1 MRYRQLGSTGLRVS
15 EVGFGTW
22 GLGGA
27 SQGAVAYGATRDE
40 DSIAAVR
47 KALDLGVNFFDTA
60 DFYGFGHSEEVL
72 GQALR
77 GVRDRAVV
85 ATKAG
90 LVDAGGAQD
99 FSPAYLRRA
108 LQASLK
114 RLGTDYVD
122 LLQLHSPPMGSI
134 GAETLDAL
142 RSLRSEGLIRAYGLS
157 ARSPEDALVAVEKL
171 GLGCVQVNFNL
182 VDQRVLENRL
192 LERCEAAGAGVIAR
206 TPLCFGFLTGRYAA
220 ATQFD
225 AHDHRNRWSVEQRER
240 WASALGLFVSSV
252 RDRSGHTPAQFAL
265 RFCLSFTGVSTT
277 IPGMLTEEH
286 VAENAAASDLGP
298 LAQADLR
305 ALTDVYREHSFLV
318 ERVSAIS

>member
-1 MRYRQLGSTGLRVS
+1 MRYRLLGSTGLRVS

-47 KALDLGVNFFDTA
+47 KALELGVNFFDTA
-60 DFYGFGHSEEVL
+60 DFYGFGHSEAVL

-77 GVRDRAVV
+77 GARDKALI

-90 LVDAGGAQD
+90 LVDASGAQD
-99 FSPAYLRRA
+99 FSPVYLRRA

-122 LLQLHSPPMGSI
+122 LLQLHSPP
-134 GAETLDAL
+134 LDAL
-142 RSLRSEGLIRAYGLS
+142 RPEVLESLKSLQSEGLIRACGIS
-157 ARSPEDALVAVEKL
+157 VRSPDDGIAAVEKL
-171 GLGCVQVNFNL
+171 GFRCVQANFNL
-182 VDQRVLENRL
+182 VDQRVIENGL
-192 LERCEAAGAGVIAR
+192 LERCAAAGAGVIAR

-225 AHDHRNRWSVEQRER
+225 PHDHRNRWSVEQRER
-240 WASALGLFVSSV
+240 WANALGLFVSAV
-252 RDRSGHTPAQFAL
+252 RGRSSHTAAQFAL
-265 RFCLSFTGVSTT
+265 RFCLSFPAVSTT
-277 IPGMLTEEH
+277 IPGMLTDEH
-286 VAENAAASDLGP
+286 VAENTAASDLGP
-298 LAQADLR
+298 LAEPDLR
-305 ALTDVYREHSFLV
+305 ALIDVYREHSFLV